1 MKPGKRHALSGDLP
15 PETLRPDLQPAGVLF
30 DLFCR
35 SYARLPDL
43 AGEPARVAVV
53 VAAIGHKRRIF
64 QVTALLGPCAAGGE
78 TTPGRHLDKIRRL
91 EAKRHPVGISI
102 KFGGWSGMF
111 GSLRCGGSSIL
122 GMASKRA

>member
-91 EAKRHPVGISI
+91 VGDVRQSAVRRI
-102 KFGGWSGMF
+102 FDSGD
-111 GSLRCGGSSIL
+111 GIEEGAG
-122 GMASKRA
+122 